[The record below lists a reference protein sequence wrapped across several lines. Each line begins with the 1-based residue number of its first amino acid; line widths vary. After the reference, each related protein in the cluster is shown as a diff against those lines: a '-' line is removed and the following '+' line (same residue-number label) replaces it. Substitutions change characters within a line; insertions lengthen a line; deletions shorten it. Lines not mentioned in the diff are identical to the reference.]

1 MYNPATS
8 KPNALLTP
16 GTKLGAYEVAAALGA
31 GGMGEVYRARDTRLG
46 RDVAL
51 KVLPEALAQ
60 DAERLARFRREAQVL
75 ASLNH
80 PNIAAIYGF
89 EDSGARH
96 ALVMELVEGPTLAER
111 IAGERK
117 GSSSAGT
124 RSDAKVS
131 TAQQSRSTP
140 IAMDEALAI
149 AKQIAEGL
157 EYAHER
163 GVVHRDLKP
172 GNIKITNNDAVKILD
187 FGLAKALETDASSVD
202 ISSSPTITR
211 MATQAG
217 VILGTAA
224 YMSPEQAKGKSVDRR
239 TDIWAFG
246 CVLYEMLTGKM
257 AFGGETVTDTL
268 AAVIRAEPEWSAL
281 PKDTPTHVRV
291 LLQRCL
297 QKDAKQRLRDIGDA
311 RIAIDE
317 VLSGAA
323 ATVEKQSLATVKTPQ
338 RAGRAWLPWAVAA
351 VCALVAAGLAA
362 YLCFGAHVEPGESTT
377 LDVALPQ
384 GVSIVT
390 RDAHS
395 VALSPDGRE
404 IVFMGTKGS
413 SAQLYLRSLN
423 EPGAGP
429 ISGTEN
435 GASPFFSPDGKWIGF
450 FADGKLKKIPVE
462 GGTAQVLADA
472 SNQRGGNWAKDGTII
487 FAPDYTGGL
496 MRVPDSGGQP
506 EALATPDAK
515 KGERTYRWPDVLP
528 NGQGMIFTI
537 GMENSAASYDDAEIV
552 AYSFATKKIRVLTH
566 GDMAIYSPAG
576 YLLYY
581 RAGVLFAAPFSQSR
595 MEFTGEPLQ
604 LPEHVS
610 DDPTSGATY
619 VGVASDGTMAYL
631 SGGSATSIRT
641 IAITDRKGES
651 HVLPLAP
658 RGYAVPRF
666 SPDGKRLALIVSDVT
681 NFAANGRGDVWI
693 YDFASGSMSRLTFD
707 GTDDYDTWSQD
718 GSKIYFDS
726 SRGSGGGLY
735 AKRADGT
742 GSEQAVMPNEGNS
755 YFNPDTISPDGE
767 NIVLTQPGGT
777 IGDLWMA
784 GLGDK
789 PGPKL
794 LKANAA
800 GAEFSPDG
808 RYIAY
813 SSYQSGMYQAFVD
826 TFPIG
831 GGEWQVS
838 LENAAYPRWS
848 KGGRE
853 LVYYEAG
860 QNIMMSV
867 DVELKPTFHAG
878 PPHELFTLAA
888 SEFSPMQT
896 NPAVNFDV
904 SADGERFV
912 FLQASNGAE
921 QASATLSVTLN
932 LPEQIRGLMKK

>member
-1 MYNPATS
+1 M
-8 KPNALLTP
+8 LTP
-16 GTKLGAYEVAAALGA
+16 GTKLGPYEIVAAIGA

-46 RDVAL
+46 REVAL

-60 DAERLARFRREAQVL
+60 DAERLARFRREAQLL

-80 PNIAAIYGF
+80 ANIAAIYGF
-89 EDSGARH
+89 EDSGAAY

-111 IAGERK
+111 IAGGRK
-117 GSSSAGT
+117 GSSSTGT
-124 RSDAKVS
+124 HAELKKVT
-131 TAQQSRSTP
+131 TAQQTRTTA
-140 IAMDEALAI
+140 IAIDEALAM

-163 GVVHRDLKP
+163 GIVHRDLKP
-172 GNIKITNNDAVKILD
+172 GNIKTNNDTAKILD
-187 FGLAKALETDASSVD
+187 FGLAKALEGDPAAMD

-239 TDIWAFG
+239 ADIWAFG
-246 CVLYEMLTGKM
+246 CVLYEMLTGSM
-257 AFGGETVTDTL
+257 AFSGETVTDTL
-268 AAVIRAEPEWSAL
+268 AAVIRAEPDWAAL

-323 ATVEKQSLATVKTPQ
+323 AAADGQVLAAKTPQ
-338 RAGRAWLPWAVAA
+338 RPGRRWLPWAVAA
-351 VCALVAAGLAA
+351 LCALLAVGLAA
-362 YLCFGAHVEPGESTT
+362 YLYFGRQPGPGESTA
-377 LDVALPQ
+377 LDVALPE

-390 RDAHS
+390 RDAAS
-395 VALSPDGRE
+395 VALSPDGGQ
-404 IVFMGTKGS
+404 IVFMGTKGGS
-413 SAQLYLRSLN
+413 LQLYLRSLN
-423 EPGAGP
+423 EPEAKP
-429 ISGTEN
+429 IAGTEN

-472 SNQRGGNWAKDGTII
+472 SNQRGGSWAKDGAII
-487 FAPDYTGGL
+487 FSPEYTGGL
-496 MRVPDSGGQP
+496 MRISDSGGQP
-506 EALATPDAK
+506 DALAMPDTK
-515 KGERTYRWPDVLP
+515 KGERTYRWPHVLP

-537 GMENSAASYDDAEIV
+537 GMENSAANYDDAEIV
-552 AYSFATKKIRVLTH
+552 VYSFATKKIRMLTH
-566 GDMAIYSPAG
+566 GDMGLYSPAG

-581 RAGVLFAAPFSQSR
+581 RSGALFAAPFSESR
-595 MEFTGEPLQ
+595 MEITGEPVQ
-604 LPEHVS
+604 LPERVS

-631 SGGSATSIRT
+631 SGGSATSTRT

-651 HVLPLAP
+651 HVLPLPP

-666 SPDGKRLALIVSDVT
+666 SPDGKRLALIVSDVS

-693 YDFASGSMSRLTFD
+693 YDFGSGSMSRLTFD
-707 GTDDYDTWSQD
+707 GTDDYDAWSPD

-735 AKRADGT
+735 AKRVDGT
-742 GSEQAVMPNEGNS
+742 GGEQDVLPNEGSS
-755 YFNPDTISPDGE
+755 YFNPDTVSPDGKA
-767 NIVLTQPGGT
+767 IVLTQPVGVL
-777 IGDLWMA
+777 GDLWMTA
-784 GLGDK
+784 LGDK
-789 PGPKL
+789 PKSRP
-794 LKANAA
+794 LKTNAA

-808 RYIAY
+808 KYIAY
-813 SSYQSGMYQAFVD
+813 SSQQSSVYQIFVD

-838 LENAAYPRWS
+838 LEDAVYPRWS

-853 LVYYEAG
+853 LVYYESG

-867 DVELKPTFHAG
+867 DVALKPTFHAG
-878 PPHELFTLAA
+878 PPHALFTLAA

-896 NPAVNFDV
+896 NPAVNYDV
-904 SADGERFV
+904 SADGDKFV
-912 FLQASNGAE
+912 FLEASSGAE
-921 QASATLSVTLN
+921 QAAATLSVTLN
-932 LPEQIRGLMKK
+932 LPGQIRALMKK

>member
-1 MYNPATS
+1 MLAAGNKVGS
-8 KPNALLTP
+8 
-16 GTKLGAYEVAAALGA
+16 YEVTGALGA

-51 KVLPEALAQ
+51 KVLPEAFAQ

-89 EDSGARH
+89 EDSGATH

-111 IAGERK
+111 IAG
-117 GSSSAGT
+117 GPTAN
-124 RSDAKVS
+124 AKSS
-131 TAQQSRSTP
+131 TAHTELKSGSALEARKSAIP
-140 IAMDEALAI
+140 LDEALPI

-163 GVVHRDLKP
+163 GVIHRDLKP
-172 GNIKITNNDAVKILD
+172 ANVKVTADGAVKILD
-187 FGLAKALETDASSVD
+187 FGLAKALEGDPGAVD
-202 ISSSPTITR
+202 ISSSPTISR

-217 VILGTAA
+217 IILGTAA
-224 YMSPEQAKGKSVDRR
+224 YMSPEQAKGKPVDRR

-257 AFGGETVTDTL
+257 AFSGETVTDTL
-268 AAVIRAEPEWSAL
+268 AAVIRAEPDWSAL
-281 PKDTPTHVRV
+281 PKDTLAHVRV

-311 RIAIDE
+311 RIVIDE
-317 VLSGAA
+317 VLMGTAA
-323 ATVEKQSLATVKTPQ
+323 AIERQSFAGAKTPR
-338 RAGRAWLPWAVAA
+338 RAGRAWLLWAVAA
-351 VCALVAAGLAA
+351 LCGLVTAALAA
-362 YLCFGAHVEPGESTT
+362 YLYFGVPFEPGESTT
-377 LDVALPQ
+377 LDVALPE

-390 RDAHS
+390 RDAPS

-413 SAQLYLRSLN
+413 SVQLYVRSLN
-423 EPGAGP
+423 EPEAKP
-429 ISGTEN
+429 IPGTEK

-450 FADGKLKKIPVE
+450 FADGKLKKISVE

-472 SNQRGGNWAKDGTII
+472 SNPRGGSWARDKTIV
-487 FAPDYTGGL
+487 FSPDYTAGL
-496 MRVPDSGGQP
+496 MQVSDSGTQP
-506 EALATPDAK
+506 QALAMPDAT
-515 KGERTYRWPDVLP
+515 KGERTYRWPDALP
-528 NGQGMIFTI
+528 DGKGLIFTI

-566 GDMAIYSPAG
+566 GDMAVYSPAG

-581 RAGVLFAAPFSQSR
+581 RAGVLFAAPFSENR
-595 MEFTGEPLQ
+595 MEFTGEPVQ

-631 SGGSATSIRT
+631 SGGSATSTRT
-641 IAITDRKGES
+641 IAITDPKGEA
-651 HVLPLAP
+651 HVLPLPP

-666 SPDGKRLALIVSDVT
+666 SPDGRRLALIVSDVT

-693 YDFASGSMSRLTFD
+693 YDFASGSVSRLTFD
-707 GTDDYDTWSQD
+707 GTDDYDTWSPD

-726 SRGSGGGLY
+726 SRGTGGGLY

-742 GSEQAVMPNEGNS
+742 GGEQAVLPNEGQGHS
-755 YFNPDTISPDGE
+755 YFNPDGVSPDGK
-767 NIVLTQPGGT
+767 NIVLTQPGG
-777 IGDLWMA
+777 ILGDLWIA

-789 PGPKL
+789 PKPRQ
-794 LKANAA
+794 LKTNAA

-808 RYIAY
+808 KYIDY
-813 SSYQSGMYQAFVD
+813 SSQQSGVYQVFVD

-838 LENAAYPRWS
+838 LENGAYPRWC

-853 LVYYEAG
+853 LVYYTAT
-860 QNIMMSV
+860 QNAIMSV

-878 PPHELFTLAA
+878 PPHALFTLPA

-896 NPAVNFDV
+896 NPAVNYDV

-912 FLQASNGAE
+912 FLQVSGGDE
-921 QASATLSVTLN
+921 GSATLRVTLN
-932 LPEQIRGLMKK
+932 LPTQIRGLMKK